1 MEFKESRT
9 EPVSALLD
17 NGGVIKIEVAQT
29 GREDVAFDIRP
40 FKEVTTAIE
49 GIVDAVAATL
59 YKVSPSKAVV
69 KFGIDVTIDSG
80 KLTAMIVQ
88 GSSKANLEIT
98 LEWERSNDGAG

>member
-1 MEFKESRT
+1 MEFRESRT

-49 GIVDAVAATL
+49 GIVEAVAATL